1 MAGFRQIVETA
12 REYMGNMAAS
22 QKLLLASLAVIA
34 AMTYFV
40 VTQYTGSAKM
50 VELSLSAE
58 GGSEQQTMAIL
69 NQVGIKAKLSP
80 GGKVMVPAQMHN
92 AAVAQLAEQGA
103 LPNDTSLLFSNLLD
117 RQGFYYSK
125 QQNEQAFNIALQNE
139 LARMIR
145 NFSSIKDAT
154 VVIDAPE
161 PQGIG
166 RAVRQA
172 TASASVRTTTGRPL
186 SQGEVDAIAELI
198 SGAKAGLKI
207 ENVRVID
214 LAAGRQ
220 RRPTNPDEALP
231 TTYLEHASAIE
242 AKLQRKL
249 SDMLSYI
256 PGVTIAVT
264 AHVDVTRVNQQS
276 TKYFKDK
283 EGSVQIASRVK
294 TDSTTQTGAS
304 KAAAPGVRSNAQGS
318 ILSSSSGGSGN
329 SLSEEGGETEFATG
343 LGSQTTTLSDPRGNP
358 TLLAASVNVPRSY
371 IAMLIKNESGT
382 ADDGSDTSGN
392 GTDGATEPTEAQ
404 IEARFEKE
412 KVKIEESIQPHLT
425 ASDENGDVQ
434 GKVVVSLIPLDVP
447 LPGSGVSQAGLLG
460 GLAGGSGGGG
470 LLGGGLV
477 EKGLLALLAVGAL
490 GMMLMMVKKATKP
503 AELPSAEELSGV
515 PPTLPTVNDM
525 VGEADESEAPMTGIE
540 IGDNE
545 VRTRKLVEQVE
556 ELVGSNPDSAASL
569 LHRWIG
575 EDE

>member
-1 MAGFRQIVETA
+1 MAGFRQIVDTA

-40 VTQYTGSAKM
+40 VTQYTGSARM
-50 VELSLSAE
+50 VELTLSAD
-58 GGSEQQTMAIL
+58 GGSEQQTLAIL
-69 NQVGIKAKLSP
+69 NRVGIKAKLSP
-80 GGKVMVPAQMHN
+80 SGKVMVPAQMHN

-231 TTYLEHASAIE
+231 TTYLEHATAIE

-294 TDSTTQTGAS
+294 TDSTTQTSAS

-329 SLSEEGGETEFATG
+329 SLTEEGGETEFATG

-358 TLLAASVNVPRSY
+358 TMLAASVNIPRSY
-371 IAMLIKNESGT
+371 IAMLIKNESGSAGDSSDAGSSG
-382 ADDGSDTSGN
+382 ADN
-392 GTDGATEPTEAQ
+392 AAEPTEAQ

-412 KVKIEESIQPHLT
+412 KVKIEESIKPHLV

-447 LPGSGVSQAGLLG
+447 LPGAGASQAGLLG

-477 EKGLLALLAVGAL
+477 EKGLLALLAVGAM

-540 IGDNE
+540 IDDDE

-556 ELVGSNPDSAASL
+556 ELVGTNPDSAASL